1 MRRLLPLLLLLAAC
15 SGSGGHAAPTTSTTE
30 HLPPQLT
37 AFLSDV
43 RTPGTLGFT
52 ATYHVLKK
60 LGGQETDVVV
70 TAAPPT
76 WEVRAG
82 DIVVRGPAP
91 STADEARLSTVGVFS
106 SFFSSGPARA
116 LAADA
121 RRSTAGAPVF
131 TDRIVAG
138 IPVHCVAVPQGGV
151 VAQTAC
157 LTRDGVFGYVDN
169 AAVHYELTSY
179 RLTATS

>member
-1 MRRLLPLLLLLAAC
+1 MRRLLPLLLLAAAC
-15 SGSGGHAAPTTSTTE
+15 SSSGGHAAGTTSTTE
-30 HLPPQLT
+30 RLPPQLT

-60 LGGQETDVVV
+60 LGGQESDVVV
-70 TAAPPT
+70 TATPPT

-82 DIVVRGPAP
+82 AIVVHGPPDP

-106 SFFSSGPARA
+106 NFFSTGPARA

-121 RRSTAGAPVF
+121 RRSTAGAP
-131 TDRIVAG
+131 
-138 IPVHCVAVPQGGV
+138 
-151 VAQTAC
+151 
-157 LTRDGVFGYVDN
+157 
-169 AAVHYELTSY
+169 
-179 RLTATS
+179 